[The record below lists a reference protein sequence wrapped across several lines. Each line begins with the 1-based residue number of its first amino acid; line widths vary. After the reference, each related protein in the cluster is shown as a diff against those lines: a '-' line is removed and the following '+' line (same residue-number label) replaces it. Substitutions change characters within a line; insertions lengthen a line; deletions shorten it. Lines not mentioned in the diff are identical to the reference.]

1 MDRLIA
7 AKVFADVAIT
17 GSFTATADRLDMS
30 RPMVT
35 RYIEAMESWLNI
47 RLLHRTTRKVSLT
60 TAGESC
66 LEEVRQWLRQADTI
80 TGLADTSGKLSGTVR
95 LATSMSF
102 GFSQLVPAI
111 QQFMSAH
118 PDVNIDID
126 LQDSVADLTE
136 SQIDLAIRIA
146 SAPDPSLI
154 GKSIAVCSSVIV
166 ASPQYLANASEIKK
180 PDDLAE
186 HLCLGYK
193 NFQQHIWH
201 LRKGNSQQSVAVN
214 CRLTANEATALL
226 HATLN
231 GAGLAIQPTYLVNRY
246 IKSGELKLVLPDWKP
261 NDMNIYVLYSSRKY
275 MSPTVRALIDYLSLY
290 FARTPW

>member
-1 MDRLIA
+1 MDKLIA

-47 RLLHRTTRKVSLT
+47 RLLHRTTRRVSLT

-80 TGLADTSGKLSGTVR
+80 TGLANTSGKLSGTVR

-154 GKSIAVCSSVIV
+154 GKSIAVCDSVIV
-166 ASPQYLANASEIKK
+166 ASPQYLENASEIKK

-201 LRKGNSQQSVAVN
+201 LCKGGSQQSVAVN

-226 HATLN
+226 HAALS

-246 IKSGELKLVLPDWKP
+246 IKSGELKPVLPDWKP
-261 NDMNIYVLYSSRKY
+261 SDMNIYVLYSSRKY
-275 MSPTVRALIDYLSLY
+275 MSPTVRALIDYLSHY
-290 FARTPW
+290 FASTPW